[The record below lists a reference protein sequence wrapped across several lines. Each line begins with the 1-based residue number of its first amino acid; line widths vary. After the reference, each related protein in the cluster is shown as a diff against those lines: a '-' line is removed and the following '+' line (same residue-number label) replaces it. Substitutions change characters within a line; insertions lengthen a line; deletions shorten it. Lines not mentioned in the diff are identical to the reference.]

1 MRITMLTSSYPRF
14 TSDGTAPF
22 IQSIA
27 ETLVSLG
34 NEVCVVAPYDA
45 LVKPMDTHG
54 VQLYRFKYAPVASW
68 HIMGHARALEADV
81 RLKPLS
87 FLLAPSFLASAAFKL
102 LEVAKKQKSEIIYA
116 HWVIPNG
123 PAAAWVAQQLRLPL
137 MISLH
142 GSDIFVAKKNFLF
155 RAAARWVFRRAKA
168 VSACSPELRAGALAL
183 SAPQNAT
190 RLVPYGV
197 DPIKFHPGKRSN
209 AFRDQIGLKPNELA
223 IGSIG
228 RMVHK
233 KGFDLFIRAFAR
245 VVNDWPQARL
255 VLGGSGPLLE
265 PLKELA
271 RSLGIEAS
279 VIFTGNV
286 AWDEVPVFLA
296 SLDLFVL
303 PSKKDSAGNLDGL
316 PNVLLEAM
324 ACGVPVLAS
333 DIGGVRLAV
342 DEQRSGRLFA
352 SGDEHG
358 LANQMLELLQ
368 QADLRKTLA
377 AQARRKVEEQLN
389 WQYVAGKLLAML
401 QE

>member
-1 MRITMLTSSYPRF
+1 MRITLLTSSYPRF

-34 NEVCVVAPYDA
+34 NDVSVVAPYDS

-54 VQLYRFKYAPVASW
+54 VHLYRFKYAPFSSW

-81 RLKPLS
+81 RLHPLS
-87 FLLAPSFLASAAFKL
+87 FLLAPSFLASAALSL
-102 LEVAKKQKSEIIYA
+102 LDVAKKQKSEIIYA

-123 PAAAWVAQQLRLPL
+123 PSAAWVAKQLRLPL

-155 RAAARWVFRRAKA
+155 RAAARWAFRQAKA
-168 VSACSPELRAGALAL
+168 VSACSPELRDGALAL
-183 SAPQNAT
+183 NAPKNT

-197 DPIKFHPGKRSN
+197 DPIKFHPDKRSDE
-209 AFRDQIGLKPNELA
+209 FRDKLGLKPNELA
-223 IGSIG
+223 IGTIG
-228 RMVHK
+228 RMVYK
-233 KGFDLFIRAFAR
+233 KGFDGLIRAFAT
-245 VVNDWPQARL
+245 
-255 VLGGSGPLLE
+255 VLSKLPHIKLIIGGSGPLLE

-271 RSLGIEAS
+271 RSLKIETS
-279 VIFTGNV
+279 VIFAGNID
-286 AWDEVPVFLA
+286 WDFVPVFLA
-296 SLDLFVL
+296 SMDLFVL
-303 PSKKDSAGNLDGL
+303 PSKKDRAGNLDGL

-324 ACGVPVLAS
+324 ASGVPVIAS

-342 DEQRSGRLFA
+342 DDNLSGRIFP
-352 SGDEHG
+352 SGDEHS
-358 LANQMLELLQ
+358 LADQIIELLQ
-368 QADLRKTLA
+368 QPGLRKTLA
-377 AQARRKVEEQLN
+377 DQARIKIEKQLN
-389 WQYVAGKLLAML
+389 WRYIAGELLEML

>member
-1 MRITMLTSSYPRF
+1 MRIAMLTSSYPRF

-27 ETLVSLG
+27 ETLVALG
-34 NEVCVVAPYDA
+34 HDVSVVAPYDA

-54 VQLYRFKYAPVASW
+54 VHLYRFKYAPFSSW

-81 RLKPLS
+81 RLNPLS
-87 FLLAPSFLASAAFKL
+87 FLLAPSFLASAAFNL
-102 LEVAKKQKSEIIYA
+102 LEVAKKQRSEIIYA

-123 PAAAWVAQQLRLPL
+123 PSAAWVAKQLRLPL

-155 RAAARWVFRRAKA
+155 RAAARWAFRQAKS
-168 VSACSPELRAGALAL
+168 VSACSPELRAGALDL
-183 SAPQNAT
+183 DAPKNTT

-197 DPIKFHPGKRSN
+197 DPVKFHPNQRSN
-209 AFRDQIGLKPNELA
+209 EFRDQLGLKPNELA

-233 KGFDLFIRAFAR
+233 KGFELLIRAFAA
-245 VVNDWPQARL
+245 VIHDLPHARL
-255 VLGGSGPLLE
+255 VIGGSGPLLA

-271 RSLGIEAS
+271 RSLRVEDA

-286 AWDEVPVFLA
+286 AWDDVPVFLA

-324 ACGVPVLAS
+324 ASGVAVIAS

-342 DEQRSGRLFA
+342 EDHVSGRIFTP
-352 SGDEHG
+352 GDEHG
-358 LANQMLELLQ
+358 LANQIMELLQ
-368 QADLRKTLA
+368 QPDLRETLA
-377 AQARRKVEEQLN
+377 AQARTKVEKQLN
-389 WQYVAGKLLAML
+389 WQYIVGELLAML